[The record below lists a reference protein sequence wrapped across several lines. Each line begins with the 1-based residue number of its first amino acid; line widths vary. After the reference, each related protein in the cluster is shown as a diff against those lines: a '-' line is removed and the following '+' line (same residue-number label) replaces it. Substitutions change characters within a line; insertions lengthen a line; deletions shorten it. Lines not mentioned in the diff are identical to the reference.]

1 MRHRPADPSET
12 LAAETFAAETFAAE
26 TFGAIIGLILI
37 ALVMLTSPGTP
48 AMHGAGETFAEIA
61 RFYDAR

>member
-1 MRHRPADPSET
+1 MIHRRPPDPAET
-12 LAAETFAAETFAAE
+12 LGAEA
-26 TFGAIIGLILI
+26 FGAERFGTIIGLILI

-61 RFYDAR
+61 RYFDAR